1 MTTRTRLEIM
11 DDRYRRTEARDIEP
25 GSSRE
30 YWPHRKDNYAENN
43 IGEGIY
49 RDEGCNFAP
58 SCLDCPYSEC
68 VKTNS
73 IGERLERN
81 ARIWRDY
88 KKLVIEL
95 PKGVIPALAEKY
107 NLSTR
112 AVHRVIKNAKK
123 GKGYAKKIDPEK
135 RKVDSHTFF
144 TAGIYKKR
152 APLPPLSVSY

>member
-11 DDRYRRTEARDIEP
+11 DARYERREGRDIEP

-30 YWPHRKDNYAENN
+30 YWEHRKDNYAENN

-49 RDEGCNFAP
+49 KDEGCNFAP
-58 SCLDCPYSEC
+58 SCLACPYIEC

-88 KKLVIEL
+88 KKLIEDL
-95 PKGVIPALAEKY
+95 PKGVIPTLAEKY
-107 NLSTR
+107 NISTR
-112 AVHRVIKNAKK
+112 AVHRVIKNAKQ

-135 RKVDSHTFF
+135 AKVDSHTFF
-144 TAGIYKKR
+144 TQGIYKKR
-152 APLPPLSVSY
+152 VPPKPLPVSY